1 VLSIGLT
8 FSLGVAISYFFYGI
22 FVAHIFKYIA
32 SIRIIVGI
40 AAILLAV
47 PRMVYTLKGEELKL
61 TPAPLRPIVGGY
73 LRKGNVW
80 YALVGG
86 LLAGFILMP
95 AVVVLTT

>member
-1 VLSIGLT
+1 VRLAYLLWLSCTYFAYGKEKVLSIGLT

-61 TPAPLRPIVGGY
+61 TPRPSG
-73 LRKGNVW
+73 
-80 YALVGG
+80 
-86 LLAGFILMP
+86 P
-95 AVVVLTT
+95 